1 VQGGV
6 RKGQRMAYRG
16 HIENGAVVLDE
27 PVHIPE
33 GTAVT
38 VVPVVAGN
46 RAEGVAS
53 RRNWKGIFRNT
64 GPVPSEAD
72 IADMRREAWP
82 GS

>member
-1 VQGGV
+1 V
-6 RKGQRMAYRG
+6 RKGEPMAYRG
-16 HIENGAVVLDE
+16 HIENGTVVLDE
-27 PVHIPE
+27 PVAVPE

-38 VVPVVAGN
+38 VEPVVAEN
-46 RAEGVAS
+46 RGEGGAS
-53 RRNWKGIFRNT
+53 RRNWRGIFRNT